1 MTETLLIRIHG
12 IYFLMWNF
20 LYKQPTGTISY
31 SVNSEDLSFFI
42 IESGAKASHLPS
54 LEKKKLSINKK
65 QKLFSKKCETVSCY
79 REYNIYVLYSSLT
92 SRTFYEE

>member
-54 LEKKKLSINKK
+54 LEKKNY
-65 QKLFSKKCETVSCY
+65 Q
-79 REYNIYVLYSSLT
+79 
-92 SRTFYEE
+92 